1 MLVPTPVLEVVAVL
15 PLATP
20 TTPPPIAQPSAP
32 DWSLESTP
40 LAASLVKSAP
50 SVTLPVSAT
59 VIGASSTILMTKFPA
74 VALSPSASLIS
85 TAKVAVVLS
94 PLVFAG
100 KV

>member
-1 MLVPTPVLEVVAVL
+1 MTSAPPAVSDFTVVTRA
-15 PLATP
+15 
-20 TTPPPIAQPSAP
+20 PSAP
-32 DWSLESTP
+32 FVSLLT
-40 LAASLVKSAP
+40 
-50 SVTLPVSAT
+50 TLPVTTAKLPTGMLLLSFIAVGT
-59 VIGASSTILMTKFPA
+59 SSTILMTKFPA